1 MFGIINDKEIYKQLS
16 KDTEEVCQIIM
27 RNNFKDELM
36 CNQNHNVMLICYHL
50 LAIIYI
56 KIKNKK
62 NRDKAEK
69 TAKKIIYETIIRMPQ
84 EYEKILL
91 EQSSNIITKFMA
103 ISRSTDIDLSTE
115 ISKGICTILTEDIMY
130 FMKDEYKIL
139 ISELKKY
146 IDVKIE
152 NYDEL
157 Y

>member
-16 KDTEEVCQIIM
+16 KNAEEVCQIIM

-62 NRDKAEK
+62 NRNKAEK
-69 TAKKIIYETIIRMPQ
+69 IAKKIVYETIIRMPQ

-103 ISRSTDIDLSTE
+103 VSRSTDIDLSTE